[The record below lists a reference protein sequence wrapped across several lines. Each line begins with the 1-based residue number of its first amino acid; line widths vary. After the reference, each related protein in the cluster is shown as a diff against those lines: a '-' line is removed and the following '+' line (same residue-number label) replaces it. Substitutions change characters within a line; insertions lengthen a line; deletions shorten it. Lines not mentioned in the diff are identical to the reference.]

1 MSSHSHAHH
10 SHSHHHHPAHSEKH
24 FIQSELVR
32 DIVLGAADGLTVPF
46 ALAAGLAGVL
56 TATGI
61 VVTAGIAEIA
71 AGTIAMGLGGY
82 LAAKSESDHFH
93 SEYAREKMEVKNVP
107 EREKEE
113 VRQIFAGYGLSGDP
127 LNHVV
132 EALAKDEKRWI
143 DFMMRYELGLEE
155 PDPKRARTSA
165 MTIGGAYLS
174 GGFIPL
180 LPYMLMNNMSQAL
193 IASSCITL
201 AALLVF
207 GGIKGHFTGVKPL
220 RAGLETMAVGGTAA
234 AVAFMVAKLVS

>member
-1 MSSHSHAHH
+1 MN
-10 SHSHHHHPAHSEKH
+10 SHHHHHAHAEKH

-56 TATGI
+56 TSTGI

-82 LAAKSESDHFH
+82 LAAKSESDHFR
-93 SEYAREKMEVKNVP
+93 SEYAREKMEVKNIP
-107 EREKEE
+107 EKEKEE
-113 VRQIFAGYGLSGDP
+113 IRQIFSAYGLAGEP
-127 LNHVV
+127 LDHVV

-155 PDPKRARTSA
+155 PDPKRARDSA
-165 MTIGGAYLS
+165 VTIGGAYLT

-180 LPYMLMNNMSQAL
+180 LPYMLMSDMPRAL
-193 IASSCITL
+193 IVSTGITL

-207 GGIKGHFTGVKPL
+207 GGIKGHFTGIKPL
-220 RAGLETMAVGGTAA
+220 RAGLETMAVGGAAA
-234 AVAFMVAKLVS
+234 AVAFAVAKLVS